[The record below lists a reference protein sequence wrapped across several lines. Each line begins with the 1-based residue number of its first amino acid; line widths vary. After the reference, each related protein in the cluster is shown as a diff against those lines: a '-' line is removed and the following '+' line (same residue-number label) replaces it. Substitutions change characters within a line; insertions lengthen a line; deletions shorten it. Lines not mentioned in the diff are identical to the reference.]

1 MNGIFYDRLRVSC
14 IRASNNLIAAI
25 IWSDKEKHHYY
36 LFISFNCWELAVFLS
51 SPSTL
56 PDLFQFFTG
65 KDMSSVLLAKF
76 GVLW

>member
-1 MNGIFYDRLRVSC
+1 MEAHQRSAVTV
-14 IRASNNLIAAI
+14 
-25 IWSDKEKHHYY
+25 HYYRDQQICSFCQSY

-76 GVLW
+76 GVL